1 MFRKLWAATAASNL
15 SDGVTLAAAPL
26 LAATITRDPAM
37 IAGITVA
44 QRAPWLVLAFVSGAL
59 ADRLDRRKVAQSAN
73 WIRAAA
79 FAALTA
85 AVLADTLSMPLLY
98 VVFFAIGTA
107 ETLYDSVSAA
117 WVPMLVGPEELTR
130 ANSRLQTTWVVCN
143 EFAGPPIG
151 GFLFAAAAAAP
162 FALGTAGYLA
172 AVGLL
177 ALIPSAARGKDEPD
191 GGPFTVRSVRE
202 DIVAG
207 ARWYWSSPV
216 LRALSLVA
224 AAGNAAVAASY
235 GLLVLLAQDE
245 LGVSDEGYGLM
256 LAASAIG
263 AVLGGMAAGRVG
275 GWFRPGTLIL
285 VTNLLSAAA
294 TAGLGLALGPAVTVA
309 LMALDGFVVL
319 VVSVHMVTLRQQ
331 IVPNELMGR
340 VTSVYRVVAVG
351 SFAVGGIAGGAVAA
365 AFGVP
370 ASFYAAGAAIAVT
383 AVAVLPVLSN
393 ARLAEVVRQAEAAA
407 DPADAGT
414 VAPGTVEAA
423 GAAAG
428 PADAVAAGTAAT
440 GQVATGQAGI
450 GSADGGPADAGAVA
464 AGAADVATGGIA
476 PVS

>member
-1 MFRKLWAATAASNL
+1 MFKKLWAATAASNL
-15 SDGVTLAAAPL
+15 SDGVSLAAAPL
-26 LAATITRDPAM
+26 LAATLTRDPTL

-73 WIRAAA
+73 WIRAVA

-130 ANSRLQTTWVVCN
+130 ANSRLQTTFVVCN

-151 GFLFAAAAAAP
+151 GFLFAAAAAVP
-162 FALGTAGYLA
+162 FAVGTAGYLA

-177 ALIPSAARGKDEPD
+177 ALIPSAAHRTDAPD
-191 GGPFTVRSVRE
+191 GAPLTVASVRE
-202 DIVAG
+202 DIAVG

-224 AAGNAAVAASY
+224 AVGNAAAAASY

-245 LGVSDEGYGLM
+245 LGVSDQGYGVM
-256 LAASAIG
+256 LAAGAVG

-275 GWFRPGTLIL
+275 GWFKPGTLIL
-285 VTNLLSAAA
+285 VTSLLSAAA
-294 TAGLGLALGPAVTVA
+294 MAGLGLAISPAVTVA

-370 ASFYAAGAAIAVT
+370 ASFYAGGAALALVS
-383 AVAVLPVLSN
+383 VLVLPVLN
-393 ARLAEVVRQAEAAA
+393 NTRLAEVRRQAEA
-407 DPADAGT
+407 D
-414 VAPGTVEAA
+414 
-423 GAAAG
+423 AAAAE
-428 PADAVAAGTAAT
+428 P
-440 GQVATGQAGI
+440 
-450 GSADGGPADAGAVA
+450 
-464 AGAADVATGGIA
+464 A